1 MVTTTATIGG
11 SYYNPT
17 LVIKSNDD
25 ESIVF
30 EYQSELYLD
39 GETINL
45 AKTIYDMIGAIRDND
60 VAYLVIGDDMT
71 RWATEFVIMMVMIA
85 VKDDDIE
92 IEGLENIPD
101 YDTTKNIVKEAP
113 DDATIHELYLQFRKT
128 LTDAIA
134 NSVTEV
140 SER

>member
-17 LVIKSNDD
+17 LVIKDNDD
-25 ESIVF
+25 ESIVM

-45 AKTIYDMIGAIRDND
+45 SEMINDMIEAIRTNN
-60 VAYLVIGDDMT
+60 VVCLVIGDDMT

-85 VKDDDIE
+85 IKDDGIE
-92 IEGLENIPD
+92 VEGLENIPD

-113 DDATIHELYLQFRKT
+113 DDATIHELYLQFCKT

>member
-1 MVTTTATIGG
+1 
-11 SYYNPT
+11 
-17 LVIKSNDD
+17 
-25 ESIVF
+25 
-30 EYQSELYLD
+30 
-39 GETINL
+39 
-45 AKTIYDMIGAIRDND
+45 MIGAIRDND

-85 VKDDDIE
+85 IKDDGIE
-92 IEGLENIPD
+92 VEGLENIPD
-101 YDTTKNIVKEAP
+101 YDTTKNIVKEAS